1 MIILFK
7 NQLFFKNQYRVPA
20 ILLALLLFPYTLLS
34 QSLDN
39 FGLSVSGGLKI
50 EKFLLSDSTTISPG
64 KSIPVFSFELN
75 GRLRNSNDVGASLA
89 GNRFILNF
97 EESLRVTFISYGG
110 GHPGWKGEV
119 VFENGGFDT
128 LEIGNVVPFGE
139 SKDIVYI
146 TGGGAWDLA
155 RAWLHRPGY
164 NPVRVILPDNAWE
177 MGFSLLPDVNGM
189 GVTAIAR
196 RSGNSDAVVKRYST
210 FLPPG
215 SKLTYSIYGDA
226 YQGAWQDGLKLMFR
240 DRYLYDTYSFDN
252 SLYERDDLKWIRK
265 SYLVMLQFAWDR
277 EFYDR
282 FEGKY
287 NYGEVLREFNQR
299 FGFLDVYG
307 IWPTWP
313 RLGVDQRN
321 QWDLYRDL
329 PGGTQQLRNF
339 ARLLRQNGTKF
350 FIAYNPWDM
359 STRHEHPLNG
369 MARLIDEIEA
379 DGVVLDTQGNSSN
392 ELQSAAD
399 SVRPGVVMYSEGMA
413 IIKDMPGIVSGRVH
427 NAIFLAPELN
437 LNKVIKPEFGIFR
450 VLDVGEAPLHREI
463 AVAFFNGYG
472 SELNMFR
479 PGRYVDLEEDYT
491 FLARTTMILRDNSS
505 AFLDNDWT
513 PLVDVEKGDLH
524 VNRFDTEAKTVFT
537 VLNMDPSGADG
548 YLLPVDYNDG
558 YHWVSLWNNNS
569 LEPSKKNDRYYIKVS
584 ADPYTQSFAGS
595 RKEGSVDCIAMLP
608 ELLNVTF
615 KEDQLKLSTILPGR
629 IAVWKGRPGYG
640 NEKSEFM
647 LYGDTLI
654 DRKALFDNYQG
665 KVVIQ
670 LFEDMELAD
679 MVVVTLKGDI
689 PWLVS
694 EQMVTSTTRNVPGD
708 MVLIPGARIEMKLTS
723 NDNFIPYPEYDRA
736 GVVLDTFLIDHYP
749 VTNQQYYRFI
759 TASGYSPA
767 DTVNYLKHWSNGTYR
782 QGQERYP
789 VVWISLEDARAYASW
804 ADKRLPREAEW
815 QLAAQGTDGRLWPWG
830 NEFHGTKCNNSFD
843 RPTPVDAFSKG
854 ESQYGVADLVG
865 NVWQLT
871 DDIYFNGSYYF
882 AIIRGGSYYKPT
894 TSWWY
899 VQGGP
904 QPLDHTQMLQLVSP
918 GFDRSAT
925 VGFRCVKDFDPSAS
939 RKR

>member
-1 MIILFK
+1 MIIYFK
-7 NQLFFKNQYRVPA
+7 NFYRLLA
-20 ILLALLLFPYTLLS
+20 ILLAGLFFPYSSLLS
-34 QSLDN
+34 QNIENLA
-39 FGLSVSGGLKI
+39 LSVSGGLRI
-50 EKFLLSDSTTISPG
+50 EKFLLSDSAIIVPG
-64 KSIPVFSFELN
+64 QSVPVFSFELN
-75 GRLRNSNDVGASLA
+75 GRLLNSNDVGATLT
-89 GNRFILNF
+89 GNRFVLNF

-110 GHPGWKGEV
+110 GHPGWRGEII
-119 VFENGGFDT
+119 FENSGFDT
-128 LEIGNVVPFGE
+128 LKISNVVPFGE
-139 SKDIVYI
+139 SKDNVYI
-146 TGGGAWDLA
+146 TGKGPSDLA

-164 NPVRVILPDNAWE
+164 RPVRVVLPDNAWE
-177 MGFSLLPDVNGM
+177 MGFSLLADVNGV
-189 GVTAIAR
+189 GVAAIAR
-196 RSGNSDAVVKRYST
+196 RSVTTDAVVNRYST

-215 SKLTYSIYGDA
+215 SKLTYSMHSDIYHGD
-226 YQGAWQDGLKLMFR
+226 WQDGLKLMFR
-240 DRYLYDTYSFDN
+240 DRYLYDIYDFDN

-265 SYLVMLQFAWDR
+265 SYLMMLQFAWDR

-282 FEGKY
+282 FEKKY
-287 NYGEVLREFNQR
+287 NYGEVIREANQQ

-321 QWDLYRDL
+321 QWDLYRNL
-329 PGGTQQLRNF
+329 PGGTEQLRSF
-339 ARLLRQNGTKF
+339 ARLSRQYGTKF
-350 FIAYNPWDM
+350 FIAYNPWDT
-359 STRHEHPLNG
+359 STRQENPFTG
-369 MARLIDEIEA
+369 MASVIGEIEA
-379 DGVVLDTQGNSSN
+379 DGVILDTEGSSSFK
-392 ELQSAAD
+392 LQSAVD

-413 IIKDMPGIVSGRVH
+413 VIKDMPGIISGRVH

-437 LNKVIKPEFGIFR
+437 LNKVIKPDFAIFR

-479 PGRYVDLEEDYT
+479 PGRGGEKQKDYKL
-491 FLARTTMILRDNSS
+491 LAQTTMILRENSD
-505 AFLDNDWT
+505 AFLDYDWT
-513 PLVDVEKGDLH
+513 PLVETKKDDLY
-524 VNRFDTEAKTVFT
+524 VNRFKTEKKTIFT

-548 YLLPVDYNDG
+548 DLLPIDYREG
-558 YHWVSLWNNNS
+558 YHWVSLWNNTS
-569 LEPSKKNDRYYIKVS
+569 LEPSKKDDRYYIGVS
-584 ADPYTQSFAGS
+584 TDPYIQSFAGS

-608 ELLNVTF
+608 ELLNITV
-615 KEDQLKLSTILPGR
+615 KEGQLKVSTSLPGR
-629 IAVWKGRPGYG
+629 VAIWKGRPGYG
-640 NEKSEFM
+640 SEKSEFT
-647 LYGDTLI
+647 LHGDTLI

-665 KVVIQ
+665 KAVIQ
-670 LFEDMELAD
+670 LFEGTELAD
-679 MVVVTLKGDI
+679 MVIVTLKGDI

-694 EQMVTSTTRNVPGD
+694 EQVVTGTVKNVPSD
-708 MVLIPGARIEMKLTS
+708 MVLIPGARIKMRLNS
-723 NDNFIPYPEYDRA
+723 NDNFIPYPEYDKA
-736 GVVLDTFLIDHYP
+736 GVELDTFLIDHYP

-759 TASGYSPA
+759 TASGYYPA
-767 DTVNYLKHWSNGTYR
+767 DTVNYLKHWSTGIYLH
-782 QGQERYP
+782 GQERYP

-843 RPTPVDAFSKG
+843 RPTPVDAFTKG

-871 DDIYFNGSYYF
+871 GDTYFNGSYYF

-894 TSWWY
+894 SSWY

-904 QPLDHTQMLQLVSP
+904 QPLDQTQMLQLVSP

-925 VGFRCVKDFDPSAS
+925 VGFRCVKDFDSSAS